1 MRRWWH
7 YVLSWRFLL
16 CAGIVKAVGSRV
28 YVWNL
33 SMHFKTEEKKCTQNP
48 KQTKNN
54 PHTLAF
60 AAFHQW
66 TVSSSDRNPAN
77 EFWNQ
82 NQYCCVFCLNL
93 LIVCHGFVWT
103 PVWWWDCKNDSP
115 LPYWEVPANFMTL
128 LKCHKRYCLISF
140 CSDLHFSYSLQ
151 LWSQLEISLNFYWVA
166 FNTKCGS
173 PSLSQTWHFT
183 DDMKCLLAVIIMSQN
198 EKQGVLWTW
207 CKITTWSR
215 KRLIDCLGWYE
226 ICNLLLSSWPVILRF
241 HACFQTLRWLASS
254 SS

>member
-1 MRRWWH
+1 M
-7 YVLSWRFLL
+7 VLSEHL
-16 CAGIVKAVGSRV
+16 CDGGIVKTM
-28 YVWNL
+28 L
-33 SMHFKTEEKKCTQNP
+33 HF
-48 KQTKNN
+48 
-54 PHTLAF
+54 HTG
-60 AAFHQW
+60 
-66 TVSSSDRNPAN
+66 R
-77 EFWNQ
+77 
-82 NQYCCVFCLNL
+82 YL
-93 LIVCHGFVWT
+93 LILWHW
-103 PVWWWDCKNDSP
+103 
-115 LPYWEVPANFMTL
+115 
-128 LKCHKRYCLISF
+128 RYCLISF
-140 CSDLHFSYSLQ
+140 CSDLPFRYSLQ
-151 LWSQLEISLNFYWVA
+151 LWSQLEISLNFYWVE

-226 ICNLLLSSWPVILRF
+226 ICSLLLFSWPVILRF